1 MGFLQPQR
9 WLNFFL
15 DSTVCTLVML
25 NLMVAAMNLARLK
38 FWFLC
43 CTAGVVKPGMRNAG
57 SLKLA

>member
-1 MGFLQPQR
+1 MAEL
-9 WLNFFL
+9 LL

-25 NLMVAAMNLARLK
+25 NLMVAAMILARLK
-38 FWFLC
+38 FWFLR